1 MDVQWNFTNWVKT
14 LAMTVFAARVGGLLL
29 VGVLGVVHAAP
40 SGPAAV
46 NAQAVMHGSRIW
58 PRIAL
63 TFDAD
68 LTPHMA
74 AELKS
79 GVVVSFDDAHIRHY
93 LEQQHLAATFF
104 LTGMWTEQYPTAA
117 RELASSPLF
126 ELGNHS
132 YSHPGFVSPCYS
144 LAKLPKGDARAEILK
159 SQSAILKATGKTPRY
174 FRFPGLCHNTALL
187 ETVASLGLTSVDG
200 DVLGEDGFQ
209 KNASIVEKNVLS
221 QVKNGAI
228 IVLHC
233 HGGPNAPATFAA
245 LEQIVPVLR
254 SRGFTF
260 VTLSELLK

>member
-1 MDVQWNFTNWVKT
+1 M
-14 LAMTVFAARVGGLLL
+14 

-40 SGPAAV
+40 LGPAAV
-46 NAQAVMHGSRIW
+46 NAQAVMLGSRVW

-74 AELKS
+74 AKLKS
-79 GVVVSFDDAHIRHY
+79 GVVASFDDARIRHY
-93 LEQQHLAATFF
+93 LEGQHLAATFF
-104 LTGMWTEQYPTAA
+104 LTGMWTERYPAA

-132 YSHPGFVSPCYS
+132 YSHPGFVSPCYR
-144 LAKLPKGDARAEILK
+144 LAKLPKGGARAEILNA
-159 SQSAILKATGKTPRY
+159 QSAIVQATGKTPRY
-174 FRFPGLCHNTALL
+174 FRFPGLCHDSSTL
-187 ETVASLGLTSVDG
+187 ETVKNLGLTTVDG

-209 KNASIVEKNVLS
+209 RNPAVIVHNVLS
-221 QVKNGAI
+221 GVKNGSI

-233 HGGPNAPATFAA
+233 HGGPNAPATFRA

-254 SRGFTF
+254 SRGFSF